1 MKDNLYCG
9 ERGIKPLRKGLIE
22 YYKRTLLVI
31 SIVTFIIGV
40 TVIIYLEFS
49 NVENPYI
56 ILQYTERMIFVNK
69 GARAVDFGV
78 LLLDAFLNLE
88 WQRPF
93 LIEVSRN
100 YTRSS
105 DKDGNPILMISGPE
119 VLRPNETFD
128 VTVTWRVESFRRSI
142 PHITVEKSGDIEDI
156 PEEYVRDYTKMIP
169 PWRSPPDMRLNTSI
183 WVYTAYY
190 NMTLREV
197 ALQLKG
203 EERNVLQIV
212 INDLKWIA
220 KYITY
225 KSASP
230 TYPIETARNGAG
242 DCDDQS
248 NLLIAL
254 LRMQGIPA
262 FLMMG
267 QIYWPNYANMR
278 GMAMEGHLSYE
289 VHYTVGHAWVMVYI
303 PPWGW
308 VPCDPVYARVKPE
321 RAFTDA
327 IVRSSITL
335 IFKNVTGVGM
345 GEEAD
350 YIGAFRRETER
361 VKKGKIYIQLIQKM
375 EPVPKPIYM
384 VLIDSL
390 PLMICLEIF
399 CGVAIVLVALMSD
412 RERIKPLKPFKI
424 EAIRCPY
431 CGAIN
436 PADAIYCGRCGNHIR
451 NKNQTV

>member
-1 MKDNLYCG
+1 
-9 ERGIKPLRKGLIE
+9 LIE
-22 YYKRTLLVI
+22 CYKRTLLVTF
-31 SIVTFIIGV
+31 IVALIIGV
-40 TVIIYLEFS
+40 TAIIYLEFS
-49 NVENPYI
+49 NVENPDI
-56 ILQYTERMIFVNK
+56 ILQYTERITFVNK
-69 GARAVDFGV
+69 GNRAVDFGA
-78 LLLDAFLNLE
+78 LHLDAFLNLE
-88 WQRPF
+88 WQRPL

-100 YTRSS
+100 YTESS
-105 DKDGNPILMISGPE
+105 DRDGNPILIIPGPE
-119 VLRPNETFD
+119 SLEPNKTFD
-128 VTVTWRVESFRRSI
+128 VTVVWRVESFRRSI
-142 PHITVEKSGDIEDI
+142 PYVTVEDSGDIEDI
-156 PEEYVRDYTKMIP
+156 PEGYIRNYTKLIS
-169 PWRSPPDMRLNTSI
+169 PWRSPSDMRLNTSI
-183 WVYTAYY
+183 WVSTPYY
-190 NMTLREV
+190 NMTLRQV

-220 KYITY
+220 KYINY

-267 QIYWPNYANMR
+267 QIYVNKPNYASIE

-308 VPCDPVYARVKPE
+308 VPCDPVYALKMEPE

-361 VKKGKIYIQLIQKM
+361 AKRENIYIQIIQEMK
-375 EPVPKPIYM
+375 PVPKPICM
-384 VLIDSL
+384 ALIDFL
-390 PLMICLEIF
+390 PFIICSEIL
-399 CGVAIVLVALMSD
+399 CGIATVLVILMSD
-412 RERIKPLKPFKI
+412 RERMKLLKPFGV

-436 PADAIYCGRCGNHIR
+436 PADAIYCGQCGRRIR
-451 NKNQTV
+451 NQ